1 MSKVLEVKS
10 LKKKYKNF
18 ALKDVSFSL
27 EKGTI
32 TGFIGEN
39 GAGKTTIFSSI
50 LNLIQVDAGEVLLN
64 GKRIRNEKDL
74 AGISY
79 LECNRE
85 LYPNVKG
92 YEYKNFIRD
101 VYKKRWSEERYQEYL
116 KKFCIVDDDKISDF
130 STGMREKFFLA
141 VELAKQPELIILD
154 EPTSGLDPIART
166 ELLKIIRNLVDEDQV
181 TILFSSHITSDIEN
195 IADNVIFIDDGEI
208 LLDMNKKKIQDRYKK
223 IIVKNTGLVKEAS
236 LDDVLL
242 YLTGGKKIV

>member
-1 MSKVLEVKS
+1 VKS

-18 ALKDVSFSL
+18 SLKDVSFSL

-64 GKRIRNEKDL
+64 GKRIRNKKDI
-74 AGISY
+74 ARISY

-116 KKFCIVDDDKISDF
+116 KKFCIVDDYKISDF

-166 ELLKIIRNLVDEDQV
+166 ELLKMIRNLVDEDQV

-208 LLDMNKKKIQDRYKK
+208 LLDMNKKKIQDQY
-223 IIVKNTGLVKEAS
+223 KEAS
-236 LDDVLL
+236 LDDVLM